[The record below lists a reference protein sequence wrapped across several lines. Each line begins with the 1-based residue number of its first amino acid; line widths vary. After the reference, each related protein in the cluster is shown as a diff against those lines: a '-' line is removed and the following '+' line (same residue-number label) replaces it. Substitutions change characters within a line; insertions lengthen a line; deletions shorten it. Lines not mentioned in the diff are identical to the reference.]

1 MARPA
6 EGRLWFLPPPLAFAL
21 RVVRSF
27 RANQGMLLAAALAY
41 YLLLSVIPL
50 LILML
55 WALSK
60 VVNREHLLATLSTNL
75 ERIVPG
81 QSGLLLEAL
90 TRFAERHSAIG
101 WVMLGSLIYFSS
113 QAFSVLERALSVIFL
128 HRITLRRRHMMV
140 SAILPYLYVLVLG
153 LGVLAMTLVTG
164 FLEAVGTQS
173 FHLLAYS
180 WSLHGL
186 SGLLLWV
193 LGLLAQVVV
202 LTSIYVI
209 MPARGPPWRH
219 ALIGAAAAALLW
231 EGLRLVLIW
240 YFSTLST
247 VSVVYGSLTTSVVVL
262 TSFDVSAILLLLGAQ
277 VIAEYEHR
285 GQPVASSSLL

>member
-1 MARPA
+1 MPKPSERHSSRLPA
-6 EGRLWFLPPPLAFAL
+6 PFAFAL

-50 LILML
+50 LILIL

-60 VVNREHLLATLSTNL
+60 VVNREHLQATLGTNL

-90 TRFAERHSAIG
+90 TRFAESHSAIG
-101 WVMLGSLIYFSS
+101 WVMLASLIYFSS

-128 HRITLRRRHMMV
+128 HRITVRRRHMVV
-140 SAILPYLYVLVLG
+140 SAIIPYLYVLVLG

-164 FLEAVGTQS
+164 FVEAVGTQS
-173 FHLLAYS
+173 FHLLGHG

-186 SGLLLWV
+186 SGLLLSV
-193 LGLLAQVVV
+193 LGLAAEVIV

-209 MPARGPPWRH
+209 MPARGPSWRN
-219 ALIGAAAAALLW
+219 ALIGAVAAAFLW
-231 EGLRLVLIW
+231 EGLRLVLLW
-240 YFSTLST
+240 YFGTLST
-247 VSVVYGSLTTSVVVL
+247 ASVVYGSLTTSVVVL
-262 TSFDVSAILLLLGAQ
+262 TSFDASAILLLLGAQ

-285 GQPVASSSLL
+285 GQPRASSALL